1 MSAISGIEIPALTAF
16 KAFADSIVGTATR
29 TSSQPASAKWLISA
43 IAFSVCTGSV
53 VIID

>member
-1 MSAISGIEIPALTAF
+1 MPALTAF
-16 KAFADSIVGTATR
+16 KAFADFIVGTATR
-29 TSSQPASAKWLISA
+29 TNSQPASAKRLISA

>member
-1 MSAISGIEIPALTAF
+1 MPARTTCNPL
-16 KAFADSIVGTATR
+16 ADAIVGTATR
-29 TSSQPASAKWLISA
+29 TNSQPASASRLISA

>member
-1 MSAISGIEIPALTAF
+1 MVIPARTAF
-16 KAFADSIVGTATR
+16 NAFADSIVGTATR
-29 TSSQPASAKWLISA
+29 TNSQPASANRLISA